1 MKTKFIGLL
10 LNLSALSL
18 GAQISDFQY
27 LGEDYYADELYL
39 NLEVR
44 HVTLSNPA
52 APRAAQHR
60 LSGYTGDFVMYHSN
74 IDIGTMRYTFR
85 NKLLGE
91 LAFVIGKNPTDIL
104 RKEETGLS
112 HFLVG
117 QHDWA
122 WNFALTNRL
131 SLAAGLNITDLNTSA
146 TYVPVDST
154 TGNTIDQDR
163 YTPEPNGWYIG
174 TGPNLFADFLISDFL
189 LLETQFDYT
198 FHVVRIINLSY
209 GAEEEGYP
217 LPQVFYTSVN
227 LLTTWGFYVG
237 SDYTYLVNRG
247 VTPFNPR
254 KFEVHF
260 GFKIMI

>member
-1 MKTKFIGLL
+1 MKTRLYILF
-10 LNLSALSL
+10 LNLSALFA

-44 HVTLSNPA
+44 HVTLTNPA
-52 APRAAQHR
+52 APRAVQHR
-60 LSGYTGDFVMYHSN
+60 LSGYTGDFVMYNSN
-74 IDIGTMRYTFR
+74 IEIGTRRYTFR

-91 LAFVIGKNPTDIL
+91 LLFVASQDPTDIF
-104 RKEETGLS
+104 RKEETALS

-122 WNFALTNRL
+122 WNFVLTNRV
-131 SLAAGLNITDLNTSA
+131 SIAAGVNITDLNTSA

-154 TGNTIDQDR
+154 GNLREQDR

-198 FHVVRIINLSY
+198 FHLARIVNLRY
-209 GAEEEGYP
+209 GAEEDGYP

-227 LLTTWGFYVG
+227 LLTKWGFYVG
-237 SDYTYLVNRG
+237 SDYTHLINRG
-247 VTPFNPR
+247 ETPFNPR